1 MLPLYGCARVGHCTF
16 EMGLSSHL
24 PLLSAVRADQADILD
39 AQPRCDVNHFLLG
52 KLVAGFVQR
61 MNSKP
66 TAGIPM
72 PPVYEVQHLRAAFE
86 RLEGLGATNS
96 PTIGNLKRILLL
108 RIAELESV
116 LECRHRTQ
124 A

>member
-1 MLPLYGCARVGHCTF
+1 
-16 EMGLSSHL
+16 
-24 PLLSAVRADQADILD
+24 
-39 AQPRCDVNHFLLG
+39 
-52 KLVAGFVQR
+52 
-61 MNSKP
+61 
-66 TAGIPM
+66 M